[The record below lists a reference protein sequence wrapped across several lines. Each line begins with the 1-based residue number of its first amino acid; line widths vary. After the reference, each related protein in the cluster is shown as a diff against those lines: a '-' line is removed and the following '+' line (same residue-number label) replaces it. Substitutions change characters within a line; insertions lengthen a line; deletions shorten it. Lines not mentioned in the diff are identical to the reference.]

1 MVKKVR
7 FNDKVQVN
15 KMSIDLNDHIKE
27 VKSAKDIII
36 NPDKTSSPIED
47 PPIED
52 PPIATDRDI
61 HNPSVRRIFGIPF
74 ENPSNYLFWILVGII
89 LLIALG
95 IFSVTKTGRQL
106 FGKKED

>member
-1 MVKKVR
+1 MVKKVH

-15 KMSIDLNDHIKE
+15 KMSIDLKEHRKE

-36 NPDKTSSPIED
+36 NPDKTS
-47 PPIED
+47 PPIKD
-52 PPIATDRDI
+52 PPIATDRNI
-61 HNPSVRRIFGIPF
+61 HNPSVRRIFDIPF

-95 IFSVTKTGRQL
+95 IFFVIKTGRYL
-106 FGKKED
+106 FPKKED